1 MKIFLS
7 YAAASFSTVCHH
19 HVVTKGVTKMWLQHG
34 MVDGAGALLRVERML
49 MISNF
54 STDIPYCM
62 RDFSTKVICSLI

>member
-7 YAAASFSTVCHH
+7 YASASFSTVII
-19 HVVTKGVTKMWLQHG
+19 TWFQKALQKCG
-34 MVDGAGALLRVERML
+34 SNMVDGAALLRVERML

-54 STDIPYCM
+54 SPDIPYYM